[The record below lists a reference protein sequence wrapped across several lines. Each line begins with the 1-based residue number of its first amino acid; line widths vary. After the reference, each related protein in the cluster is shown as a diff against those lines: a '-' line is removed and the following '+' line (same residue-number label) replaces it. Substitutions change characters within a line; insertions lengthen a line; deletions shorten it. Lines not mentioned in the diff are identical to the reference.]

1 MSKLT
6 LQTFDAEAAKAVK
19 AKTNYIRV
27 GLSTCGTAAGAEP
40 VYAKLKKLAAD
51 KGLKVVVERAG
62 CLGMCYA
69 EPLVE
74 VNVDGAPRAIYA
86 WADEALAE
94 RIIDEHVVGKKVIED
109 KTIKEGPKQVKIV
122 LRNTG
127 VVDPDNIED
136 YLAVGGY
143 QGLKRLLSG
152 MSQDDVIAEMKT
164 SGLRGRGG
172 AGFPTWM
179 KWDFAKKTPGTEK
192 YMVCNGDEG
201 DPGAYMDRSV
211 LEGDPHCVV
220 EGMIIAGYAIG
231 ATMGYFYIRAEYPL
245 AIKRIKKAIEDARAR
260 GLLGQNILGSNF
272 SYELDIRLGAG
283 AFVCGEE
290 TALLAS
296 IEGRRGTPRPR
307 PPFPAVKGLWDKPTV
322 INNVETLANVSAI
335 LAKGGAWYAGY
346 GTEKSKGTKVFA
358 LTGKVKN
365 SGLIEVPMGI
375 TIREIVYEIGG
386 GMFNETFPIKAVQTG
401 GPSGGVIP
409 KDFLDS
415 PVDYESLAK
424 LGSIM
429 GSGGMIVMDESDCM
443 VDIAKFYL
451 GFCVD
456 ESCGKCSPCRI
467 GGCQMLEILT
477 RISEGKGKPED
488 IEKLK
493 KIGLAMKKASL
504 CGLGQTAAN
513 PVLSTIN
520 YFLEEYEEHIGKHLC
535 RAKKCVAML
544 NYTIQ
549 AKPCKRCGLCVKACP
564 VNAISGDRNIG
575 YTIDQSKCVKCGA
588 CFEACPFHAITK
600 G

>member
-6 LQTFDAEAAKAVK
+6 LQTFDAEVAKAQK
-19 AKTNYIRV
+19 KDKNYVRV
-27 GLSTCGTAAGAEP
+27 GLSTCGVAAGGEP
-40 VYAKLKKLAAD
+40 VYAKIKELAQK
-51 KGLKVVVERAG
+51 KGLKVFVERAG

-74 VNVDGAPRAIYA
+74 VNVDGAPRTIYS
-86 WADEALAE
+86 WVDEALAE
-94 RIIDEHVVGKKVIED
+94 RIVEEHLIGKKVIEG
-109 KTIKEGPKQVKIV
+109 KTVTEGPKQVKIV

-127 VVDPDNIED
+127 VVDPDNIDD
-136 YLAVGGY
+136 YLSVGGY
-143 QGLKRLLSG
+143 AGLKRMLSG
-152 MSQDDVIAEMKT
+152 MSQDDVIAQMKT

-179 KWDFAKKTPGTEK
+179 KWDFAKKTAGDEK

-211 LEGDPHCVV
+211 LEGDPHSVV
-220 EGMIIAGYAIG
+220 EGMIVAGYAIG
-231 ATMGYFYIRAEYPL
+231 AKMGYFYIRAEYPL
-245 AIKRIKKAIEDARAR
+245 AIKRVRKAIEDARAR
-260 GLLGQNILGSNF
+260 GLLGANILGTGF
-272 SYELDIRLGAG
+272 SYDLDIRLGAG

-296 IEGRRGTPRPR
+296 IEGKRGTPRPR

-335 LAKGGAWYAGY
+335 IAKGGAWYAGY

-365 SGLIEVPMGI
+365 TGLIEVPMGI
-375 TIREIVYEIGG
+375 TLREIVYEIGG
-386 GMFNETFPIKAVQTG
+386 GMLFDKYQIKAVQTG

-409 KDFLDS
+409 KDYLDTA
-415 PVDYESLAK
+415 VDYDSLAK

-477 RISEGKGKPED
+477 RISDGKGKSDD
-488 IEKLK
+488 IAKLK
-493 KIGLAMKKASL
+493 SIGLAMKKASL

-520 YFLEEYEEHIGKHLC
+520 YFLDEYEEHIGKKHC
-535 RAKKCVAML
+535 RAAKCVAML
-544 NYTIQ
+544 NYAIL

-564 VNAISGDRNIG
+564 VNAISGDRNAG

-588 CFEACPFHAITK
+588 CFEACPFRAITK